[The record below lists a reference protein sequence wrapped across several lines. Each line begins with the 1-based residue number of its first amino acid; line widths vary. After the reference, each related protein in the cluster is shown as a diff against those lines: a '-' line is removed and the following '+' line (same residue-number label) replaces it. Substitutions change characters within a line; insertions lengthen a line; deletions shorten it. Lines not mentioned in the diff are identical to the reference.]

1 MAPATRDRWAE
12 WLLERRFGGDQA
24 VKEQFLAELADRRE
38 RVLDNAALAEGE
50 TVLDVGCGD
59 GLIAFGAL
67 DRGAGTVVFSDIS
80 SDLLDECRRLAA
92 ELGVA
97 ERCRFVEAPAEA
109 LTPIEDESVDVVTTR
124 SVLIYVA
131 DKSSAFGEFRRVLRP
146 GGRISLYEPINRFG
160 TGEMRRRGRYM
171 GYDAA
176 PVEQEAAKLRAMNEE
191 IQPLESDPM
200 VDFDERDLLALAEEA
215 GFFPLHLE
223 LQAEI
228 TASEPRRFETFLNQS
243 GNPKIPTLAEAMDA
257 ALTPEE
263 RERFI
268 AHLRPQVEG
277 GRSVWRMAHAFLWA
291 EKTATRR

>member
-1 MAPATRDRWAE
+1 VTAATRDRRAE
-12 WLLERRFGGDQA
+12 WLLERRFEGDPE
-24 VKEQFLAELADRRE
+24 VKEQFLGDLTQRRE
-38 RVLDNAALAEGE
+38 RVLENAELSEGE

-67 DRGAGTVVFSDIS
+67 DRGARTVVFSDIS

-97 ERCRFVEAPAEA
+97 ERCRFVKAPAED
-109 LTPIEDESVDVVTTR
+109 LSSIEDASVDVVTTR
-124 SVLIYVA
+124 SVLIYVG
-131 DKSSAFGEFRRVLRP
+131 DKARAFREFARVLRP

-160 TGEMRRRGRYM
+160 AGEWRRGRYC

-176 PVEQEAAKLRAMNEE
+176 PVAQEAAKLRAIYEA
-191 IQPLESDPM
+191 IQPPGSDPM

-215 GFFPLHLE
+215 DFFPIHLE

-228 TASEPRRFETFLNQS
+228 TSSEPRRFETFLNQS

-263 RERFI
+263 RERFV
-268 AHLRPQVEG
+268 AHLRPLVER
-277 GRSVWRMAHAFLWA
+277 GRGVWRMAHAFLWA
-291 EKTATRR
+291 RKRASRR